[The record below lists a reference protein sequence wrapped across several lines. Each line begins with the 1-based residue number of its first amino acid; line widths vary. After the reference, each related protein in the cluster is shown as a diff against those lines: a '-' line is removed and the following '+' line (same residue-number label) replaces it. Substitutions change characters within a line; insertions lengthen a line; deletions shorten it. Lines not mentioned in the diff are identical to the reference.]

1 MTDPVNVRGQRT
13 SPLAPSDLWSLPG
26 LACLFDVIQVRKAKL
41 VSIDSALTTDK
52 NLLPG
57 WIRSAARAAGIDL
70 PALAAQAAAAL
81 RQWPDSSRDI
91 MAVMFAPPPFP
102 APMTDVTR
110 LGHDDHNALLAA
122 LSAESDWVA
131 NIACLRLATV
141 HDPAI
146 GQLVMKQLPSMP
158 AAGRLRAAL
167 VVVANDPD
175 AEGAAQDL
183 LKGTNPTARSG
194 AAATALN
201 IAGPAPSGS
210 WIAILQRARADDD
223 MTVRLAAGQD
233 DAAAASARYWSC
245 PACGNLNKIRAARCA
260 SCKGTRPA
268 VGSHSSWTSRIGL
281 MIGPPHSIR

>member
-1 MTDPVNVRGQRT
+1 
-13 SPLAPSDLWSLPG
+13 
-26 LACLFDVIQVRKAKL
+26 
-41 VSIDSALTTDK
+41 
-52 NLLPG
+52 
-57 WIRSAARAAGIDL
+57 
-70 PALAAQAAAAL
+70 
-81 RQWPDSSRDI
+81 
-91 MAVMFAPPPFP
+91 
-102 APMTDVTR
+102 MTDVTR
-110 LGHDDHNALLAA
+110 LGHDDHNALLEA

-131 NIACLRLATV
+131 NIACLLLATV

-183 LKGTNPTARSG
+183 LKGTDPTARSG
-194 AAATALN
+194 AAVAALN

-245 PACGNLNKIRAARCA
+245 PACGILNKIRAARCA

-281 MIGPPHSIR
+281 MIGPPHSMR